1 MSQNIKNRLF
11 TLVGVILIAFSVLHI
26 TNSVLKPDF
35 TQLISVYAVG
45 FVGLLL
51 SFKFSTT
58 KDLVWILLS
67 GLIIRVFMISGTPE
81 LSNDFFRFIWD
92 GEMMKLGIL
101 PYAKTPN
108 EVISSAPEVFQN
120 SELRALYHGMGE
132 LSQSNYSNYPPI
144 NEILFF
150 IAAKLGGTL
159 SSKIIV
165 LRIMIILAD
174 VGIVLVGLALLKL
187 INQNT
192 KNILLFPLNPFIIL
206 EFTGN
211 LHFEGV
217 MMFFFLVAIYLYLK
231 DLKLL
236 SALFFAFSV
245 LTKVLTLIFLPI
257 FLKKGKLKDGLVY
270 GVLVALFIGII
281 AYPFFSNMGSA
292 GYTNSNLLYFQTF
305 EFNASFY
312 FLARE
317 VGFWII
323 GYNAI
328 AYIGPGLA
336 FISLTLILLGYFT
349 KRNEPISKM
358 FTVLPI
364 AFLIFLSFSTT
375 VHPWYIAILLIVGI
389 FSNYKFPIL
398 WSFLAYLSYYYYAE
412 GMNVALF
419 YILVAVEYI
428 LVFGLAIYEMKR
440 ELQPSKNS

>member
-192 KNILLFPLNPFIIL
+192 KVHKYYLRVKILA
-206 EFTGN
+206 
-211 LHFEGV
+211 
-217 MMFFFLVAIYLYLK
+217 VAHH
-231 DLKLL
+231 
-236 SALFFAFSV
+236 
-245 LTKVLTLIFLPI
+245 
-257 FLKKGKLKDGLVY
+257 
-270 GVLVALFIGII
+270 
-281 AYPFFSNMGSA
+281 
-292 GYTNSNLLYFQTF
+292 
-305 EFNASFY
+305 AST
-312 FLARE
+312 R
-317 VGFWII
+317 
-323 GYNAI
+323 
-328 AYIGPGLA
+328 PG
-336 FISLTLILLGYFT
+336 
-349 KRNEPISKM
+349 
-358 FTVLPI
+358 
-364 AFLIFLSFSTT
+364 
-375 VHPWYIAILLIVGI
+375 H
-389 FSNYKFPIL
+389 
-398 WSFLAYLSYYYYAE
+398 
-412 GMNVALF
+412 
-419 YILVAVEYI
+419 
-428 LVFGLAIYEMKR
+428 
-440 ELQPSKNS
+440 